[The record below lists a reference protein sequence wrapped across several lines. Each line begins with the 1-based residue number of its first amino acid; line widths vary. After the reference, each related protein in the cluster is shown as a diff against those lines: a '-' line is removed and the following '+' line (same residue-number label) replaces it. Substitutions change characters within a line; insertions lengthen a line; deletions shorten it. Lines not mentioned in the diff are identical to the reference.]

1 MSDDRLLRVSMNA
14 AEEKVE
20 PIRKTRIVSTY
31 RNDVDGD
38 EPVPLKSKKPRDR
51 RREFCVLGT
60 VGIILA
66 ISGFLSGFFLRYTI
80 EDTVE
85 KSMRV
90 CDENASTYKNWLQN
104 FEGSPN
110 ETHIDE
116 DSETTIP
123 LYKYFYVF
131 NMTNPTEYMNGEA
144 AQLVE
149 NGPYVLRE
157 YISFLNVSFEGDNNV
172 SYDEWHYYVPQ
183 DGMQNT
189 TNMFCEGCTRN
200 DLVTNLNVAYVSF
213 FCFRANF
220 TIVSHTRSRNRYLR
234 LLGQGQNEGSV
245 LLASKCTQGQ
255 ILNIQSA
262 LAGKMPFCN
271 TSQAGDMSQD
281 AACGCC
287 NPYPS
292 VVRLSLTSLL
302 SNTQTH
308 THTHTLRYPAPTAA
322 SSADPLPTSKEVWWD
337 CSPFWLST
345 MVAFVYPPSLRLLP
359 DLDCTLLL

>member
-1 MSDDRLLRVSMNA
+1 M
-14 AEEKVE
+14 
-20 PIRKTRIVSTY
+20 
-31 RNDVDGD
+31 
-38 EPVPLKSKKPRDR
+38 
-51 RREFCVLGT
+51 
-60 VGIILA
+60 GIILA
-66 ISGFLSGFFLRYTI
+66 ISGLLSGFFIRYTI

-90 CDENASTYKNWLQN
+90 CDETASTYKNWLQN

-131 NMTNPTEYMNGEA
+131 NMTNPTEYLNGEEA
-144 AQLVE
+144 AELVE

-183 DGMQNT
+183 DGMRNT

-200 DLVTNLNVAYVSF
+200 DMVTNLNVA
-213 FCFRANF
+213 
-220 TIVSHTRSRNRYLR
+220 YLR

-245 LLASKCTQGQ
+245 ILASKCTQGQ
-255 ILNIQSA
+255 ILNIPIA
-262 LAGKMPFCN
+262 IAGQIPFCN

-287 NPYPS
+287 NPYPN
-292 VVRLSLTSLL
+292 VVSRVICSSNIHLTI
-302 SNTQTH
+302 SNTH
-308 THTHTLRYPAPTAA
+308 THTDTQSRR
-322 SSADPLPTSKEVWWD
+322 SS
-337 CSPFWLST
+337 
-345 MVAFVYPPSLRLLP
+345 
-359 DLDCTLLL
+359 